1 MVRQIIRRKFVLFG
15 SRRGSLGGRYGAFSF
30 GDFHCSWTIPSGRGM
45 AHLVFGCIRKL
56 RSQAK
61 RRALDRPLVKV
72 GWARN
77 SAPPLSLSRA
87 FNFGYDYMAKRLH
100 KDELVARIR
109 SIVGR
114 SSGHTQS
121 VIEIGYLVVNLDT
134 RQLRS
139 AARPCILP
147 QGAPDA
153 ATPELAQW
161 DNHLQRNV
169 PQ

>member
-87 FNFGYDYMAKRLH
+87 FNFGYDYMANRLR

-114 SSGHTQS
+114 SRGHSQS
-121 VIEIGYLVVNLDT
+121 VK
-134 RQLRS
+134 
-139 AARPCILP
+139 ARRHQEGRRREYSGWLGFFWRI
-147 QGAPDA
+147 
-153 ATPELAQW
+153 
-161 DNHLQRNV
+161 
-169 PQ
+169 